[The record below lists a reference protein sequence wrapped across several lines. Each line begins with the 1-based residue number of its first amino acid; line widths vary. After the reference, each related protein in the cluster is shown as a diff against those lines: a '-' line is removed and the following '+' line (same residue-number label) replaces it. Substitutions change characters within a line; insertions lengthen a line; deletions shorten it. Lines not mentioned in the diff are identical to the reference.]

1 MRRNFKNG
9 NLLVNNRLGK
19 QVRNILKDFCPHKG
33 SKFFSRIAISRAHD
47 LNEELPHLNGN
58 QARVILLDMRAKQ
71 TEGANM
77 NVDVFLRVL
86 DDDGLGRAPAQLVH
100 VVSID
105 KVHNGMKRRATA
117 GKRMGGI
124 AERGESAVSRV
135 ELDLARTDKHA
146 YLRIAGTRSV
156 SRTARPHIVGKNGNL
171 RLRNLKI
178 GPVGKILVGIAE

>member
-1 MRRNFKNG
+1 
-9 NLLVNNRLGK
+9 
-19 QVRNILKDFCPHKG
+19 
-33 SKFFSRIAISRAHD
+33 
-47 LNEELPHLNGN
+47 
-58 QARVILLDMRAKQ
+58 
-71 TEGANM
+71 M

-146 YLRIAGTRSV
+146 YLRIAGARSV
-156 SRTARPHIVGKNGNL
+156 SRTARPHIVGKTA
-171 RLRNLKI
+171 I
-178 GPVGKILVGIAE
+178 CDCAT